1 MMVKLSK
8 HFCER
13 WEKRVGNLPTPQA
26 VNSIIED
33 SVRIQR
39 GDVFREVCKA
49 GSRPLSIFWNTDLD
63 LVIYV
68 DPKRQVAVSVL
79 SKKVKPKNKPR
90 ASKKRVHSGSGRSH
104 SSPYTPMTMHAKPTN
119 RRFL

>member
-1 MMVKLSK
+1 MVKLSK
-8 HFCER
+8 HFCDR
-13 WEKRVGNLPTPQA
+13 WAERVGNMPTPQA
-26 VNSIIED
+26 VDSIIED

-39 GDVFREVCKA
+39 GDGFRGVRKA
-49 GSRPLSIFWNTDLD
+49 GSKPLSIFWNTELD

-68 DPKRQVAVSVL
+68 DPQRQVAVSVL

-90 ASKKRVHSGSGRSH
+90 AAKKRVHSGNGRSH

-119 RRFL
+119 RRFS